1 MPTSIL
7 KLLSSLTI
15 REPFTMTN
23 KLLLSLLL
31 LGFSNF
37 ALAETAPMSQVSI
50 KAGKQQAQLKTN
62 IGIFEEN
69 VEIIHGNREIYADR
83 LEVHQREE
91 LGENKQL
98 LVATGKPARFIEK
111 QPDGTVLSA
120 SAEEVR
126 YDVANRLLTIKGKAE
141 ISLGGQSTKAEA
153 IIYDIEKQLISA
165 ERNEQNQ
172 QRVHTVLIPEKK
184 ASKSNPEQGQ

>member
-1 MPTSIL
+1 
-7 KLLSSLTI
+7 
-15 REPFTMTN
+15 MTN
-23 KLLLSLLL
+23 KLLLSLLIL
-31 LGFSNF
+31 SFSQLSM
-37 ALAETAPMSQVSI
+37 AQTAPSDQVSI

-111 QPDGTVLSA
+111 QSDGTVLSA

-141 ISLGGQSTKAEA
+141 INQAGQVIKAEA

-165 ERNEQNQ
+165 EQNEQNK
-172 QRVHTVLIPEKK
+172 QRVHTILVPEKK
-184 ASKSNPEQGQ
+184 TPKSNSEQGQ

>member
-1 MPTSIL
+1 
-7 KLLSSLTI
+7 
-15 REPFTMTN
+15 MTN
-23 KLLLSLLL
+23 KLILSMLL
-31 LGFSNF
+31 LGFSKF
-37 ALAETAPMSQVSI
+37 TFAETASLSQVSI

-91 LGENKQL
+91 LGENMQL

-172 QRVHTVLIPEKK
+172 QRVHTVLVPEKK

>member
-1 MPTSIL
+1 
-7 KLLSSLTI
+7 
-15 REPFTMTN
+15 MTN

-37 ALAETAPMSQVSI
+37 TLAETASMSQVSI

-141 ISLGGQSTKAEA
+141 INQAGQVIKAEA

-165 ERNEQNQ
+165 EQNEQNK
-172 QRVHTVLIPEKK
+172 QRVHTILVPEKK

>member
-1 MPTSIL
+1 M
-7 KLLSSLTI
+7 
-15 REPFTMTN
+15 
-23 KLLLSLLL
+23 
-31 LGFSNF
+31 
-37 ALAETAPMSQVSI
+37 AQTAPSDQVSI

-111 QPDGTVLSA
+111 QSDGTVLSA

-141 ISLGGQSTKAEA
+141 INQAGQVIKAEA

-165 ERNEQNQ
+165 EQNEQNK
-172 QRVHTVLIPEKK
+172 QRVHTILVPEKK
-184 ASKSNPEQGQ
+184 TPKSNSEQGQ

>member
-1 MPTSIL
+1 
-7 KLLSSLTI
+7 
-15 REPFTMTN
+15 MTN
-23 KLLLSLLL
+23 KLLLSLLIL
-31 LGFSNF
+31 SFSQLSV
-37 ALAETAPMSQVSI
+37 AQTAPSDQVSI

-111 QPDGTVLSA
+111 QSDGTVLSA

-141 ISLGGQSTKAEA
+141 INQAGQVIKAEA

-165 ERNEQNQ
+165 EQNEQNK
-172 QRVHTVLIPEKK
+172 QRVHTILVPEKK
-184 ASKSNPEQGQ
+184 TPKSNSEQGQ

>member
-1 MPTSIL
+1 
-7 KLLSSLTI
+7 
-15 REPFTMTN
+15 MTN
-23 KLLLSLLL
+23 KLLLSLLIL
-31 LGFSNF
+31 SFSQLSV
-37 ALAETAPMSQVSI
+37 AQTAPSDQVSI

-62 IGIFEEN
+62 IGTFEEN

-111 QPDGTVLSA
+111 QSDGTVLSA

-141 ISLGGQSTKAEA
+141 INQAGQVIKAEA

-165 ERNEQNQ
+165 EQNEQNK
-172 QRVHTVLIPEKK
+172 QRVHTILVPEKK
-184 ASKSNPEQGQ
+184 TPKSNSEQGQ

>member
-1 MPTSIL
+1 
-7 KLLSSLTI
+7 
-15 REPFTMTN
+15 MTN
-23 KLLLSLLL
+23 KLLLSLLIL
-31 LGFSNF
+31 SFSQLSV
-37 ALAETAPMSQVSI
+37 AQTAPSDQVSI

-111 QPDGTVLSA
+111 QSDGTVLSA

-141 ISLGGQSTKAEA
+141 INQAGQVIKAEA

-165 ERNEQNQ
+165 EQNEQNK
-172 QRVHTVLIPEKK
+172 QRVHTILVPEKK
-184 ASKSNPEQGQ
+184 TPKSNSEQGK

>member
-1 MPTSIL
+1 
-7 KLLSSLTI
+7 
-15 REPFTMTN
+15 MTN
-23 KLLLSLLL
+23 KLLLSFLL

-37 ALAETAPMSQVSI
+37 SLAEEASMSQVSI

-83 LEVHQREE
+83 LEVHQRLE
-91 LGENKQL
+91 LGEKKQL
-98 LVATGKPARFIEK
+98 LVATGKTARFIEK

-141 ISLGGQSTKAEA
+141 INQAGQVIKAEA

-165 ERNEQNQ
+165 EQNEQNK
-172 QRVHTVLIPEKK
+172 QRVHTILVPEKK

>member
-1 MPTSIL
+1 
-7 KLLSSLTI
+7 
-15 REPFTMTN
+15 MTN
-23 KLLLSLLL
+23 KLLLSLLIL
-31 LGFSNF
+31 SFSQLSV
-37 ALAETAPMSQVSI
+37 AQTAPSDQVSI

-69 VEIIHGNREIYADR
+69 VEIIHGTREIYADR

-111 QPDGTVLSA
+111 QSDGTVLSA

-141 ISLGGQSTKAEA
+141 INQAGQVIKAEA

-165 ERNEQNQ
+165 EQNEQNK
-172 QRVHTVLIPEKK
+172 QRVHTILVPEKK
-184 ASKSNPEQGQ
+184 TPKSNSEQGK

>member
-1 MPTSIL
+1 
-7 KLLSSLTI
+7 
-15 REPFTMTN
+15 MTN

-141 ISLGGQSTKAEA
+141 INQAGQVIKAEA

-165 ERNEQNQ
+165 EQNEQNK
-172 QRVHTVLIPEKK
+172 QRVHTILVPEKK

>member
-1 MPTSIL
+1 
-7 KLLSSLTI
+7 
-15 REPFTMTN
+15 MTN
-23 KLLLSLLL
+23 KLLLSLLIL
-31 LGFSNF
+31 SFSQLSV
-37 ALAETAPMSQVSI
+37 AQTAPSDQVSI

-69 VEIIHGNREIYADR
+69 VEVIHGNREIYADR

-91 LGENKQL
+91 LGENMQL

-111 QPDGTVLSA
+111 QSDGTVLSA
-120 SAEEVR
+120 SAQEVR

-141 ISLGGQSTKAEA
+141 ISLDGQSTKAEA

-165 ERNEQNQ
+165 ERNEQNK
-172 QRVHTVLIPEKK
+172 QRVHTILVPEKK
-184 ASKSNPEQGQ
+184 KPKSNSEQGK